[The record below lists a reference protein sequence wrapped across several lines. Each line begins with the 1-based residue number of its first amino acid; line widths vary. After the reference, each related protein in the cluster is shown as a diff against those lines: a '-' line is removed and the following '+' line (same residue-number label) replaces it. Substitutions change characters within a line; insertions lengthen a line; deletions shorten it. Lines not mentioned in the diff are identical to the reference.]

1 MRYILNHITTASLCG
16 QVPHQVLYGVTP
28 DISIILL
35 YTFYLPVFYATHDQH
50 FPSDNEERT
59 GYWVGFA
66 EHCGDSL
73 THMVLDA
80 VTLKIIYR
88 SVLRPRTLKDPN
100 KRLVD
105 AGGEKDQPHKK
116 PTKHPTPV
124 PNGEKSAPSDTPTVY
139 IKSRHDGGPTSSKPL
154 PGFNPDDLVGR
165 TFLLPPGDNG
175 ERLRAKVTRKV
186 VEDIEQADGERVQK
200 LSFMLGIGNGKLEK
214 IIFYNQLVDHLEAA
228 ANDDNKIS
236 DDLFKFRVLI
246 GHQGPLKPT
255 NPNWKRCKYNVLVD
269 WETGEKTY
277 EPLSVLGFLT
287 RCSQELSYA
296 TW

>member
-1 MRYILNHITTASLCG
+1 MCYILNHISTASLGG

-105 AGGEKDQPHKK
+105 AGGEKDQPHKN
-116 PTKHPTPV
+116 PLNIQLQYQMGRSQLHQILLLSISNQGMMMVQPQASLCQDSTLMTLL
-124 PNGEKSAPSDTPTVY
+124 E
-139 IKSRHDGGPTSSKPL
+139 GPFYYLLETM
-154 PGFNPDDLVGR
+154 GR
-165 TFLLPPGDNG
+165 
-175 ERLRAKVTRKV
+175 E
-186 VEDIEQADGERVQK
+186 
-200 LSFMLGIGNGKLEK
+200 
-214 IIFYNQLVDHLEAA
+214 
-228 ANDDNKIS
+228 
-236 DDLFKFRVLI
+236 
-246 GHQGPLKPT
+246 
-255 NPNWKRCKYNVLVD
+255 
-269 WETGEKTY
+269 
-277 EPLSVLGFLT
+277 
-287 RCSQELSYA
+287 
-296 TW
+296 